1 MQIEDYNYFD
11 QHRKELAAQYP
22 DKWLL
27 IKDKQVLFAVD
38 TLKEAVNVS
47 KTHGLED
54 EDCLIDFCRKDGK
67 KRILKVRQSYYFS
80 YV

>member
-11 QHRKELAAQYP
+11 QHRKELARQYP

-27 IKDKQVLFAVD
+27 IKDQKVLFAVN
-38 TLKEAVNVS
+38 TLKEA
-47 KTHGLED
+47 HEARLENNID
-54 EDCLIDFCRKDGK
+54 DCLIDFCRKDGK